1 MVEQM
6 TSDQLLLQFT
16 GDAFWADNCEDV
28 AFNTFPAAFMPDYRS
43 LRYLTAPNMIV
54 SDSKNHAPGIANEG
68 PFLMMNPFSSRCCQH
83 NHSAGWAYYAANCWM
98 ATPDNGL
105 AAQLYVAGDVTA
117 KVGDGTEVTLTT
129 DTHYPFEEGI
139 TFTVKTPHSVKF
151 PLYLR
156 IPAWCTNASI
166 HVNGKHMAT
175 KTTAGTYV
183 PLSNTWK
190 NGDKI
195 QLTLPMQL
203 QLRQWER
210 NKNSVSIN
218 YGPLTFSLLIKE
230 EYKKQD
236 SKATAIG
243 DSRWQEHA
251 DVSAWPSYEIFA
263 ASPWNYG
270 LVVDPQQLNKS
281 FTIKK
286 KPWPKDDNPFTNATA
301 PIELIAT
308 GKAIPGWTVDQY
320 GLCGVLPQSPVNIS
334 GASQQ
339 IRLVPMGGARLRIS
353 SFPVLSF

>member
-1 MVEQM
+1 
-6 TSDQLLLQFT
+6 
-16 GDAFWADNCEDV
+16 
-28 AFNTFPAAFMPDYRS
+28 
-43 LRYLTAPNMIV
+43 
-54 SDSKNHAPGIANEG
+54 
-68 PFLMMNPFSSRCCQH
+68 
-83 NHSAGWAYYAANCWM
+83 M

-117 KVGDGTEVTLTT
+117 KVGDGTNVTISSQ
-129 DTHYPFEEGI
+129 THYPFEEGI
-139 TFTVKTPHSVKF
+139 TFTVKTPHAVKF

-156 IPAWCTNASI
+156 IPAWCTNATISI
-166 HVNGKHMAT
+166 NGKRIAT

-183 PLSNTWK
+183 PVNNTWK

-236 SKATAIG
+236 SKATAIW

-270 LVVDPQQLNKS
+270 LVVDPQQLNRS
-281 FTIKK
+281 FTVKRK
-286 KPWPKDDNPFTNATA
+286 AWPKDNDPFTNATA
-301 PIELIAT
+301 PIELVAT
-308 GKAIPGWTVDQY
+308 GKSIPGWTVDQY
-320 GLCGVLPQSPVNIS
+320 GLCGVLPQSPIAVS
-334 GASQQ
+334 GPSQQ

-353 SFPVLSF
+353 SFPVVKQD